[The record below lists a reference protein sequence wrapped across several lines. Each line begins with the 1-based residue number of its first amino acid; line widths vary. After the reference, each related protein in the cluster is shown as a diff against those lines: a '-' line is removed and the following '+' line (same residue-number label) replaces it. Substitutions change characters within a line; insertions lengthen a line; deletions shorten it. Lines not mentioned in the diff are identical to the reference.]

1 MAFLMKCRM
10 SKVRTF
16 EGYSP
21 VTRLRL
27 MHSKHISKYDILSS
41 DTFKKSSDTNGYN
54 QKPDPNYYCTLVRFQ
69 KRVLINSRSSY
80 DKKSNFTWV
89 RKYL

>member
-16 EGYSP
+16 ESYSP
-21 VTRLRL
+21 VTKLRL

-41 DTFKKSSDTNGYN
+41 DTFKKVVTLMDTTRSRIPIIIVLWSDFRSVFSSTHVH
-54 QKPDPNYYCTLVRFQ
+54 LM
-69 KRVLINSRSSY
+69 
-80 DKKSNFTWV
+80 KKIQFTWV